1 MGVGPLSEPFE
12 HSASQAASEIRDGT
26 LSAVELMESL
36 LARSAALEPS
46 LRVWVT
52 LDEDLCMAAARRA
65 DDEMRRQGPAGPL
78 HGVPVGVKD
87 IYYTSDMKTT
97 NGSPMFAD
105 FQPGFDSTAVALLR
119 RAGAI
124 VMGKTVTTEFACAD
138 PSPTRNPWNAAH
150 TPGGSSSGS
159 AAGVASRIFPAALG
173 SQTAGSVVRP
183 ASYNGVV
190 GMKPTFGLVS
200 RYGVTPVSWSLDTMG
215 VFCRSVE
222 DAALLLSCLAEH
234 DPNDGAS
241 VPTSDRVPTDPL
253 EGEPPPPRIA
263 TMRRFFNEK
272 AEPEARD
279 ATDDAIE
286 KLSSAGA
293 VVEEVAVNADYD
305 DLLAAHRVVMAV
317 EAAAVHEQRFAA
329 RASDYGPR
337 VRGLIESGML
347 VPAVT
352 YAQAQRVRQK
362 FRDAMLEAVRG
373 FDAVLGPTTPS
384 PPGDLTTTGNPV
396 FQVPWTSCGFPAITL
411 PCALSDSG
419 LPLGVQLAAGP
430 LAETPLL
437 SAAAWCEQVL
447 GFEATPSCPETET
460 TLTSVPVS

>member
-1 MGVGPLSEPFE
+1 MPEPFE
-12 HSASQAASEIRDGT
+12 LSVAGAAGAIRGGRLT
-26 LSAVELMESL
+26 AAGLMESL

-46 LRVWVT
+46 LSVWVT
-52 LDEDLCMAAARRA
+52 LDEDLCMSAARRA
-65 DDEMRRQGPAGPL
+65 DEEMRRSGPAGPL

-97 NGSPMFAD
+97 SGSPMHAD
-105 FQPGFDSTAVALLR
+105 FRPGFDSTAVALLR
-119 RAGAI
+119 RGGAI

-159 AAGVASRIFPAALG
+159 AAGVAARMFPAALG

-215 VFCRSVE
+215 FFCRSVE
-222 DAALLLSCLAEH
+222 DAALLLSCLSEH

-241 VPTSDRVPTDPL
+241 VPAALRVSTDLPA
-253 EGEPPPPRIA
+253 GESAPPRIG
-263 TMRRFFNEK
+263 TMRGFFYEK

-279 ATDDAIE
+279 ATDEAIG
-286 KLSSAGA
+286 KLSAAGA
-293 VVEEVAVNADYD
+293 EVEEVVVDSDYD
-305 DLLAAHRVVMAV
+305 ALLAAHRVVMAV
-317 EAAAVHEQRFAA
+317 EAAAVHERRFRT
-329 RASDYGPR
+329 RADEYGPR

-347 VPAVT
+347 APAVS
-352 YAQAQRVRQK
+352 YVQAQRIREKVR
-362 FRDAMLEAVRG
+362 REMLEAVSG

-384 PPGDLTTTGNPV
+384 PAGDLTTTGNPV

-411 PCALSDSG
+411 PCGLSGSG

-430 LAETPLL
+430 LRESRLL
-437 SAAAWCEQVL
+437 SAAAWCERVM
-447 GFEATPSCPETET
+447 GFEAAPP
-460 TLTSVPVS
+460 LVSSPPAGED

>member
-1 MGVGPLSEPFE
+1 MPEPFE
-12 HSASQAASEIRDGT
+12 LSAAQAASAIRGGRLT
-26 LSAVELMESL
+26 AVDLMESL

-52 LDEDLCMAAARRA
+52 LDEDLALAAARRA
-65 DDEMRRQGPAGPL
+65 DDEMRRHGAAGPL

-87 IYYTSDMKTT
+87 IYYTADMKTT
-97 NGSPMFAD
+97 SGSPMHAD
-105 FQPGFDSTAVALLR
+105 FRPGFDSTAVALLR
-119 RAGAI
+119 RGGAI

-159 AAGVASRIFPAALG
+159 AAGVAARIFPAALG

-200 RYGVTPVSWSLDTMG
+200 RHGVTPVSWSLDTMG
-215 VFCRSVE
+215 FFCRTVE
-222 DAALLLSCLAEH
+222 DAALLLSCLSEY

-241 VPTSDRVPTDPL
+241 APVSERAPVEPL
-253 EGEPPPPRIA
+253 EGDPAPPRIGA
-263 TMRRFFNEK
+263 MRRFFYEK

-279 ATDDAIE
+279 ATDEAIE

-293 VVEEVAVNADYD
+293 VVEEVAVEAGYD

-317 EAAAVHEQRFAA
+317 EAAAVHERRFAA
-329 RASDYGPR
+329 RADEYGPK

-347 VPAVT
+347 APAVG
-352 YAQAQRVRQK
+352 YVQAQRVRER
-362 FRDAMLEAVRG
+362 FRRAMLEAVSG

-384 PPGDLTTTGNPV
+384 APGDLRTTGNPV

-411 PCALSDSG
+411 PCGLYESG

-430 LAETPLL
+430 LEEARLL
-437 SAAAWCEQVL
+437 SAAAWCERVI
-447 GFEATPSCPETET
+447 GFEAAPP
-460 TLTSVPVS
+460 LP

>member
-1 MGVGPLSEPFE
+1 MSEPFE
-12 HSASQAASEIRDGT
+12 LSAAQAASAISGGRLTAAG
-26 LSAVELMESL
+26 LMESL

-52 LDEDLCMAAARRA
+52 LDEDMAMAAARRA
-65 DDEMRRQGPAGPL
+65 DDEMRRNGPAGPL

-105 FQPGFDSTAVALLR
+105 FQPDFDSTAVALLR

-138 PSPTRNPWNAAH
+138 PSPTRNPWNAGH

-159 AAGVASRIFPAALG
+159 AAGVAAGIFPASLG

-200 RYGVTPVSWSLDTMG
+200 RHGVTPVSWSLDTMG
-215 VFCRSVE
+215 FFCRTVE

-241 VPTSDRVPTDPL
+241 VPVPERVPVGPL
-253 EGEPPPPRIA
+253 ADQPAQPRIG
-263 TMRRFFNEK
+263 TMRRFFYEK

-279 ATDDAIE
+279 ATDEAVG
-286 KLSSAGA
+286 KLSAAGA
-293 VVEEVAVNADYD
+293 EVEEVPVDADYD
-305 DLLAAHRVVMAV
+305 ELLAAHRVVMAV
-317 EAAAVHEQRFAA
+317 EAAAVHEQRFAM
-329 RASDYGPR
+329 RADEYGPR

-352 YAQAQRVRQK
+352 YVQAQRIREK
-362 FRDAMLEAVRG
+362 FRDAMLGAVSG
-373 FDAVLGPTTPS
+373 FDAVIGPTTPS
-384 PPGDLTTTGNPV
+384 APGDVSTTGNPV

-411 PCALSDSG
+411 PCALSESG

-430 LAETPLL
+430 LEETRLF

-447 GFEATPSCPETET
+447 GFEATPP
-460 TLTSVPVS
+460 LA

>member
-1 MGVGPLSEPFE
+1 MSQPFE
-12 HSASQAASEIRDGT
+12 LSAAQAASEIRDGR
-26 LSAVELMESL
+26 LSAAELMESL
-36 LARSAALEPS
+36 LARSAALEPA

-52 LDEDLCMAAARRA
+52 LDEDRCMAAARRA
-65 DDEMRRQGPAGPL
+65 DDEMRRDGPAGPL

-105 FQPGFDSTAVALLR
+105 FQPDFDSTAVALLR
-119 RAGAI
+119 RGGAI

-138 PSPTRNPWNAAH
+138 PPPTRNPWNAAH

-159 AAGVASRIFPAALG
+159 AAGVAARMFPAALG

-190 GMKPTFGLVS
+190 GMKPTFGLLS

-215 VFCRSVE
+215 FFCRTVE

-234 DPNDGAS
+234 DPDDGAS
-241 VPTSDRVPTDPL
+241 VSTSDRVATGTL
-253 EGEPPPPRIA
+253 EAEPEPPRIA
-263 TMRRFFNEK
+263 TMRRFFYEK
-272 AEPEARD
+272 ADPEARD
-279 ATDDAIE
+279 ATDAAVE
-286 KLSSAGA
+286 KLSAAGA
-293 VVEEVAVNADYD
+293 EIEEVAVEADYD

-317 EAAAVHEQRFAA
+317 EAAAVHEQRFRT
-329 RASDYGPR
+329 RADEYGPR

-352 YAQAQRVRQK
+352 YVQAQRIREK
-362 FRDAMLEAVRG
+362 FRDAMLEAVSG
-373 FDAVLGPTTPS
+373 YDAVIGPTTPS
-384 PPGDLTTTGNPV
+384 APGDPSTTGNPV

-411 PCALSDSG
+411 PCSLSESG
-419 LPLGVQLAAGP
+419 LPLGVQLAVGP
-430 LAETPLL
+430 LEESRLL
-437 SAAAWCEQVL
+437 SAAAWCERAL
-447 GFEATPSCPETET
+447 GFEATPA
-460 TLTSVPVS
+460 LA

>member
-1 MGVGPLSEPFE
+1 MSEQFELS
-12 HSASQAASEIRDGT
+12 AAQAASSIRDGRLT
-26 LSAVELMESL
+26 ATELMESL
-36 LARSAALEPS
+36 LARSVALEPA

-52 LDEDLCMAAARRA
+52 LDEDAAMAAARRA
-65 DDEMRRQGPAGPL
+65 DDEMRRQGPVGPL

-97 NGSPMFAD
+97 NGSPMYAD
-105 FQPGFDSTAVALLR
+105 FQPDFDSTAVALLR
-119 RAGAI
+119 RAGAV

-159 AAGVASRIFPAALG
+159 AAGVAARIFPAALG

-215 VFCRSVE
+215 FFCRTVE
-222 DAALLLSCLAEH
+222 DAALLLPCLAEH
-234 DPNDGAS
+234 DPGDGAS
-241 VPTSDRVPTDPL
+241 VPVSERAPAASL
-253 EGEPPPPRIA
+253 EGGPPPRIG
-263 TMRRFFNEK
+263 TMRGFFYEK
-272 AEPEARD
+272 AEPDARD
-279 ATDDAIE
+279 ATDAAIE
-286 KLSSAGA
+286 KLSAAGA
-293 VVEEVAVNADYD
+293 EVEEVAVDADYD

-317 EAAAVHEQRFAA
+317 EAAAVHEQRFRT
-329 RASDYGPR
+329 RADEYGPR

-352 YAQAQRVRQK
+352 YVQAQRIRES
-362 FRDAMLEAVRG
+362 FRDAMLEAVSG
-373 FDAVLGPTTPS
+373 CDAVLGPTTPS
-384 PPGDLTTTGNPV
+384 APGDLSTTGNPV

-411 PCALSDSG
+411 PCALSGSG
-419 LPLGVQLAAGP
+419 LPLGIQLAAGP
-430 LAETPLL
+430 LEEPRLL
-437 SAAAWCEQVL
+437 SASAWCERVL
-447 GFEATPSCPETET
+447 AFEAAPP
-460 TLTSVPVS
+460 LA

>member
-1 MGVGPLSEPFE
+1 MSEPFE
-12 HSASQAASEIRDGT
+12 LSAAQAAAAIRDGRLT
-26 LSAVELMESL
+26 AAALMESL

-52 LDEDLCMAAARRA
+52 LDEELCMGAARRA
-65 DDEMRRQGPAGPL
+65 DEELRRDGPAGPL

-87 IYYTSDMKTT
+87 IYNTSDMKTT
-97 NGSPMFAD
+97 SGSPMYAD
-105 FQPGFDSTAVALLR
+105 YRSGFDSTAVALLR
-119 RAGAI
+119 RGGAI

-159 AAGVASRIFPAALG
+159 AAGVAARMFPASLG

-215 VFCRSVE
+215 FFCRTVE

-234 DPNDGAS
+234 DPKDSAS
-241 VPTSDRVPTDPL
+241 VTTSARAPVESAEGDPA
-253 EGEPPPPRIA
+253 PPRIG
-263 TMRRFFNEK
+263 TMRRFFYEK
-272 AEPEARD
+272 AEPEARN
-279 ATDDAIE
+279 ATDAAIE
-286 KLSSAGA
+286 KLSAAGA
-293 VVEEVAVNADYD
+293 EIEEVGVGADYD

-317 EAAAVHEQRFAA
+317 EAAAVHEQRFAV
-329 RASDYGPR
+329 RADEYGPR

-347 VPAVT
+347 APAVT
-352 YAQAQRVRQK
+352 YVQAQRARQK
-362 FRDAMLEAVRG
+362 FRHAMLDAVRG

-384 PPGDLTTTGNPV
+384 APGDLATTGNPV

-411 PCALSDSG
+411 PCGLSASG
-419 LPLGVQLAAGP
+419 LPLGVQLASGP
-430 LAETPLL
+430 LAEPRLL
-437 SAAAWCEQVL
+437 SAAAWCERVL
-447 GFEATPSCPETET
+447 GFEAAPP
-460 TLTSVPVS
+460 LP

>member
-1 MGVGPLSEPFE
+1 MSEPFE
-12 HSASQAASEIRDGT
+12 LSAAQAATAIRGGRLT
-26 LSAVELMESL
+26 AVELMESL

-52 LDEDLCMAAARRA
+52 LDEDAAMVAARRA
-65 DDEMRRQGPAGPL
+65 DDEMRRRGPIGPL

-105 FQPGFDSTAVALLR
+105 FQPDFDSTAVALLR

-159 AAGVASRIFPAALG
+159 AAGVAARIFPTALG

-215 VFCRSVE
+215 FFCRSVD

-241 VPTSDRVPTDPL
+241 VPTSGRVPT
-253 EGEPPPPRIA
+253 EPPTDKGTPPRIA

-272 AEPEARD
+272 AEPEARN
-279 ATDDAIE
+279 ATDAAIE
-286 KLSSAGA
+286 KLSAAGA

-317 EAAAVHEQRFAA
+317 EAAAVHEQRFRT
-329 RASDYGPR
+329 RAEEYGPR

-347 VPAVT
+347 APAVT
-352 YAQAQRVRQK
+352 YVQAQRIREN
-362 FRDAMLEAVRG
+362 FRDAMLEAVSG
-373 FDAVLGPTTPS
+373 FDAALGPTTPS
-384 PPGDLTTTGNPV
+384 APGDVSTTGNPV

-411 PCALSDSG
+411 PCALSESG

-430 LAETPLL
+430 LEESRLL
-437 SAAAWCEQVL
+437 SAAAWCERAL
-447 GFEATPSCPETET
+447 AFEAAPP
-460 TLTSVPVS
+460 LP

>member
-1 MGVGPLSEPFE
+1 MSQPFE
-12 HSASQAASEIRDGT
+12 LSAAQAASAIRDGRLT
-26 LSAVELMESL
+26 ATELMESL
-36 LARSAALEPS
+36 LARSAALEPA

-52 LDEDLCMAAARRA
+52 LDEESALAAARRA
-65 DDEMRRQGPAGPL
+65 DDEMRAGGPVGPL

-97 NGSPMFAD
+97 NGSPMYAD
-105 FQPGFDSTAVALLR
+105 FQPDFDSTAVALLR
-119 RAGAI
+119 RGGAI

-138 PSPTRNPWNAAH
+138 PPPTRNPWNAAH

-159 AAGVASRIFPAALG
+159 AAGVAARIFPASLG

-215 VFCRSVE
+215 FFCRSVE

-241 VPTSDRVPTDPL
+241 VPASDRVSVGPL
-253 EGEPPPPRIA
+253 EGEPSPPKIA
-263 TMRRFFNEK
+263 TMRRFFYEK

-279 ATDDAIE
+279 ATDEAIE
-286 KLSSAGA
+286 KLSAAGGI
-293 VVEEVAVNADYD
+293 VEDVAVDADYD

-317 EAAAVHEQRFAA
+317 EAAAVHEQRFRT
-329 RASDYGPR
+329 RADEYGPR

-347 VPAVT
+347 APAVT
-352 YAQAQRVRQK
+352 YVQAQRVREK
-362 FRDAMLEAVRG
+362 FRDAMLEAATG

-384 PPGDLTTTGNPV
+384 APGDRSTTGNPV

-411 PCALSDSG
+411 PCALSESG
-419 LPLGVQLAAGP
+419 LPLGVQLAEGP
-430 LAETPLL
+430 LEEARLL
-437 SAAAWCEQVL
+437 AAAAWCERVL
-447 GFEATPSCPETET
+447 GFHASPP
-460 TLTSVPVS
+460 LA

>member
-1 MGVGPLSEPFE
+1 MSEPFE
-12 HSASQAASEIRDGT
+12 LSAAQAAAAIRGGRLT
-26 LSAVELMESL
+26 AAALMESL

-52 LDEDLCMAAARRA
+52 LDQAAAMAAARRA
-65 DDEMRRQGPAGPL
+65 DDEMRRGGPAGPL

-87 IYYTSDMKTT
+87 IYNTSDMKTT
-97 NGSPMFAD
+97 SGSPMYAD
-105 FQPGFDSTAVALLR
+105 YQPDFDSTAVALLR
-119 RAGAI
+119 RGGAI

-159 AAGVASRIFPAALG
+159 AAGVAARMFPAALG

-215 VFCRSVE
+215 FFCRTVE

-234 DPNDGAS
+234 DPNDSAS
-241 VPTSDRVPTDPL
+241 VPTSARGPSEPA
-253 EGEPPPPRIA
+253 EGEPAPPRIG
-263 TMRRFFNEK
+263 TMRRFFYDK
-272 AEPEARD
+272 AEPEVRS
-279 ATDDAIE
+279 ATDEAIG
-286 KLSSAGA
+286 KLSAAGA
-293 VVEEVAVNADYD
+293 AVEDISVETGYD
-305 DLLAAHRVVMAV
+305 DLLAAHRMVMAV
-317 EAAAVHEQRFAA
+317 EAAAVHERRFAA
-329 RASDYGPR
+329 RADEYGPR

-347 VPAVT
+347 APAVT
-352 YAQAQRVRQK
+352 YVQAQRVREK
-362 FRDAMLEAVRG
+362 FRREMARAVEG
-373 FDAVLGPTTPS
+373 FDAVLGPTTPAAA
-384 PPGDLTTTGNPV
+384 PRDLTTTGNPV

-411 PCALSDSG
+411 PCGLSESG

-430 LAETPLL
+430 LRESRLL
-437 SAAAWCEQVL
+437 SAAGWCERVL
-447 GFEATPSCPETET
+447 GFEATPP
-460 TLTSVPVS
+460 LP